1 MQKKVV
7 AIDIDDVVADTVGA
21 IVHNLSLM
29 SGKEIT
35 DEHFKHPGEYWGY
48 YEDLIKRLGLGEEFN
63 YETVV
68 SAIEKNSHLIY
79 PVDGAQEALSRMMEK
94 VDVVFITARH
104 FDRETETKKWVEKY
118 FGVPEKFVH
127 VIGNNFAG
135 PLRPKGEVC
144 LEIGADWLIDD
155 NPEHCLSAIE
165 YGLNAILFGD
175 YGWHFNAPDHL
186 HRAKTWKEVEQF
198 LDE

>member
-1 MQKKVV
+1 MRRKIV

-35 DEHFKHPGEYWGY
+35 EEHFKHPGEYWGY
-48 YEDLIKRLGLGEEFN
+48 YEDLIKRLGLGEDFN

-68 SAIEKNSHLIY
+68 SAIERNSHLIY
-79 PVDGAQEALSRMMEK
+79 PVEGAQEALKQIMKK

-104 FDRETETKKWVEKY
+104 LDREAETKKWVEQY
-118 FGVPEKFVH
+118 FGVPAGDVH
-127 VIGNNFAG
+127 VLGNNFAG
-135 PLRPKGEVC
+135 PLRSKGEVC
-144 LEIGADWLIDD
+144 VEIGAEWLIDD
-155 NPEHCLSAIE
+155 SPEHCLSAIE
-165 YGLNAILFGD
+165 YGLQAILFGD
-175 YGWHFNAPDHL
+175 YGWHFNAPEHL
-186 HRAKTWKEVEQF
+186 HRAKSWKEVERF